1 MKLTENAF
9 AVLGA
14 MPGDDRLVLNEKAD
28 EAALL
33 GGEDAEA
40 ALNQLMQMNRR
51 ISAELSWL
59 PASTAD
65 AADSFLAYARALSEG
80 QSAKIPPLDGL
91 GTALAQANAL
101 SALFEIWPA
110 EDADMFMGLCRALD
124 RILSQVTAEETLQ
137 AINADRMAGGWETI
151 PDVLTLS
158 APLNDRLRELCA
170 PVGRAVEK
178 MDQHVAAFALRMLYG
193 AGGVDVQGSVAEVIG
208 DAYGMRIHE
217 AADKLRDEFVAYINR
232 LDTAPCITVANLQDL
247 RTLAEKWCAL
257 TAPLRMKAGSSR
269 SEAKNMSHSIRN
281 AIVAYVNKYGT
292 VKKSKVFRIPVFN
305 GTKTV
310 TIQYNSQKDSVER
323 ALDLN
328 RWLALTFPEQ
338 LELQERLK
346 EDEGMLKNILRN
358 EEIMLAKAEAE
369 ARFK

>member
-158 APLNDRLRELCA
+158 APLNDRLREL
-170 PVGRAVEK
+170 
-178 MDQHVAAFALRMLYG
+178 LSL
-193 AGGVDVQGSVAEVIG
+193 
-208 DAYGMRIHE
+208 IH
-217 AADKLRDEFVAYINR
+217 I
-232 LDTAPCITVANLQDL
+232 
-247 RTLAEKWCAL
+247 
-257 TAPLRMKAGSSR
+257 
-269 SEAKNMSHSIRN
+269 
-281 AIVAYVNKYGT
+281 
-292 VKKSKVFRIPVFN
+292 
-305 GTKTV
+305 
-310 TIQYNSQKDSVER
+310 
-323 ALDLN
+323 
-328 RWLALTFPEQ
+328 
-338 LELQERLK
+338 
-346 EDEGMLKNILRN
+346 
-358 EEIMLAKAEAE
+358 
-369 ARFK
+369 